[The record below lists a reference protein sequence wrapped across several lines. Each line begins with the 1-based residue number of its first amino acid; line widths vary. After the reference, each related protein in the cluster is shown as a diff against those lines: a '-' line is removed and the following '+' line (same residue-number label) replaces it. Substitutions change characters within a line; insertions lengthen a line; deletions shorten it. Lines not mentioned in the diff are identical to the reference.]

1 LFICLLFCLHLPH
14 TPDRNLVNNSLETL
28 TVEDIKNFTEVTLL
42 DLRSNSL
49 RVIDD
54 EVFSARYLPKL
65 QQLFLSRNLLTR
77 LPHNVFQF
85 TVFTTLNLS
94 HNNFKYPPPALANTN
109 QITTLLLNNNPF
121 QGLQKDSLANISSL
135 RTLELSACNLTMD
148 NIAPEVF
155 RDFTS
160 LRALYLDLNHF
171 PSIERDM
178 FASIPSVRDLNLVNN
193 SLETLTVE
201 DIKNFTEVTLLDL
214 RSNSLRVIDDEVF
227 SARYL
232 PKLQQ
237 LFLSRNLLTRLPHNV
252 FQFTVFTTLNLS
264 HNNFKYPPPALANT
278 NQITTLLLNNN
289 PFQGLQKDSLA
300 NISSLRTL
308 ELSACNLTMDN
319 IAPEVFRDF
328 TSLRA
333 LYLDLNHFPSI
344 ERDMFASIPSVRD
357 LYLQQCGIESIGRR
371 AFEDLQSLNGLHLSH
386 NNISELYPNSFHFLS
401 MKTLD
406 LSYCGIQNIRKGALR
421 TRISNRL

>member
-1 LFICLLFCLHLPH
+1 M
-14 TPDRNLVNNSLETL
+14 R
-28 TVEDIKNFTEVTLL
+28 
-42 DLRSNSL
+42 
-49 RVIDD
+49 
-54 EVFSARYLPKL
+54 
-65 QQLFLSRNLLTR
+65 
-77 LPHNVFQF
+77 
-85 TVFTTLNLS
+85 
-94 HNNFKYPPPALANTN
+94 PP
-109 QITTLLLNNNPF
+109 
-121 QGLQKDSLANISSL
+121 
-135 RTLELSACNLTMD
+135 
-148 NIAPEVF
+148 
-155 RDFTS
+155 
-160 LRALYLDLNHF
+160 LRALQWPMYLLWWSYVFLLAFSPLPVLAQDKVLIDGDGYLANGCRWDDLSLELNCSALGLRRVPYIH
-171 PSIERDM
+171 PNITGVTRQ
-178 FASIPSVRDLNLVNN
+178 LNLVNN

-401 MKTLD
+401 MKTL
-406 LSYCGIQNIRKGALR
+406 
-421 TRISNRL
+421 